1 MRAVYR
7 VRMSSSSSRTAVL
20 GGLAVVGLAAMY
32 VFGSFGRRTRGGAE
46 DEDGSL
52 PSGASVVY
60 NALSAKGAQGG
71 VGGGVDNEES
81 AGGSAAGAAAPVDE
95 KAERERLL
103 LLKAQYTLAQQEG
116 MKFIKEKKMEA
127 ACSKFTEC
135 LALME
140 DLDRGTMQKDRIIL
154 LNNRR

>member
-32 VFGSFGRRTRGGAE
+32 VFGFGRTRGGAE
-46 DEDGSL
+46 DEDGSS
-52 PSGASVVY
+52 PSGASVVH
-60 NALSAKGAQGG
+60 NALSTKGGQGG
-71 VGGGVDNEES
+71 EGGGVDNEES
-81 AGGSAAGAAAPVDE
+81 TGGSAAGAVAPVDE
-95 KAERERLL
+95 KAERERLV

-127 ACSKFTEC
+127 ACGKFTEC

-140 DLDRGTMQKDRIIL
+140 DLDRGTMQRDRIIL